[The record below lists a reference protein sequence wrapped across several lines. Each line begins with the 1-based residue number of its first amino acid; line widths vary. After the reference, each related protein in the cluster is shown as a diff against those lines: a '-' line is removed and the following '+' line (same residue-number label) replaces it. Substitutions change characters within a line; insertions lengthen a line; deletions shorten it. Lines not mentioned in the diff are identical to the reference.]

1 MRITFLSFIMI
12 LLLLPTTGIA
22 EEVDWVKVLTPLV
35 LGDEGELSHP
45 SALFAQ
51 GTYHLWYVRDTGATR
66 SICYA
71 KSSDGVVWE
80 NYPGNPVLSDGTG
93 TAWDGVFVSQ
103 PSVLYDGMQ
112 YHMWYVGYDGTRLR
126 IGYATSSDGA
136 VWEKHAGNPVLDAG
150 ANGTWD
156 DSGVSGPDVLVD
168 GTGYHMW
175 YNGSDGDH
183 SRIGYATSTDG
194 VVWEKQGA
202 NPVLDVGAG
211 GAWDDAGVR
220 SPSVLDDGTVY
231 HLWYGGY
238 DGTSM
243 KIGHATSSDGVTWD
257 KDAGNPV
264 LDVGASGA
272 WDDASLSSPD
282 VLHDGSIYRM
292 FYTGYDGDQTS
303 IGYAMGLMQS
313 DPPHIDQTDWVK
325 YPAHTDLESPVSHP
339 SALFSE
345 DTYHLWVVR
354 EQEFQRS
361 ICYAQSAN
369 GVTWENYPGNPVL
382 RDGIEADWDGEFV
395 SEPSVLYDGTV
406 YRMWYVGYDGDH
418 SRIGY
423 ATSADG
429 VDWTKHASN
438 PVLDAGAGGA
448 WDDAGVSS
456 PSVLVDGSGYHM
468 WYSGYDGITM
478 RIGYATS
485 TDGVDWTKHAS
496 NPVLDVGGNWAWD
509 SEGVSS
515 PSVLDDGTG
524 YALFYTGSDGDHTR
538 IGYAT
543 SADGVVWNRDS
554 ENLVLDVGGNW
565 AWDSEGLSNPSV
577 LVDETRY
584 SMFYTGYDGDHLK
597 IGFAVG
603 QESVGQKPNAP
614 PVAAD
619 DAYS

>member
-1 MRITFLSFIMI
+1 
-12 LLLLPTTGIA
+12 
-22 EEVDWVKVLTPLV
+22 
-35 LGDEGELSHP
+35 
-45 SALFAQ
+45 
-51 GTYHLWYVRDTGATR
+51 
-66 SICYA
+66 
-71 KSSDGVVWE
+71 
-80 NYPGNPVLSDGTG
+80 
-93 TAWDGVFVSQ
+93 
-103 PSVLYDGMQ
+103 
-112 YHMWYVGYDGTRLR
+112 
-126 IGYATSSDGA
+126 
-136 VWEKHAGNPVLDAG
+136 
-150 ANGTWD
+150 
-156 DSGVSGPDVLVD
+156 
-168 GTGYHMW
+168 
-175 YNGSDGDH
+175 
-183 SRIGYATSTDG
+183 
-194 VVWEKQGA
+194 
-202 NPVLDVGAG
+202 
-211 GAWDDAGVR
+211 
-220 SPSVLDDGTVY
+220 
-231 HLWYGGY
+231 
-238 DGTSM
+238 M

-257 KDAGNPV
+257 EDAGNPV

-292 FYTGYDGDQTS
+292 FYTGYDGDQTI

-339 SALFSE
+339 SALFFE

-406 YRMWYVGYDGDH
+406 YRMWYAGYDGTKL
-418 SRIGY
+418 RIGY

-438 PVLDAGAGGA
+438 PVLDAGASGA

-496 NPVLDVGGNWAWD
+496 NPVLDVGAGGVWD

-619 DAYS
+619 DAYSVDEDIPLDVGAPGVLGNDSDVGRDPLTAEWVSGPSNGVLALNADGSFTYTPDADFHGMDSFTYRVSDGELNSNEATVTITVNPVNDAPSFVKGADQDVLEDAGAQTVAGWATGISAGPEDEAGQALTFTASADNDGLFSAVPSIDATGTLTYTPADDANGSAVVTMTVSDNGGTDN